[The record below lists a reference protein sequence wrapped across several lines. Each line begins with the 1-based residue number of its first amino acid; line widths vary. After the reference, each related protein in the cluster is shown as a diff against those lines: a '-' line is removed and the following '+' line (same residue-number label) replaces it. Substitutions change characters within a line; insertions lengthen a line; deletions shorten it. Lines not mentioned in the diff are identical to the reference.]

1 MNIRS
6 FLIIFAMSSL
16 LYSEENFGIVV
27 HGGAGVMSGLSE
39 ERQQQIYIKR
49 FKKQYLKLMKYLKR
63 VVQAL
68 ML

>member
-27 HGGAGVMSGLSE
+27 HGGAGVGKSKTINAISKHSE
-39 ERQQQIYIKR
+39 RI
-49 FKKQYLKLMKYLKR
+49 L
-63 VVQAL
+63 
-68 ML
+68 